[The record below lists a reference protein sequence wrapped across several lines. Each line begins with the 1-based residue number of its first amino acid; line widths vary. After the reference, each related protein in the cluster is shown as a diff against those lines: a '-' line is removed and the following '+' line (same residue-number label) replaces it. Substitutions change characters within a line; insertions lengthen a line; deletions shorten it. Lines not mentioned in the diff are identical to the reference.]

1 MPNPNDIL
9 NIIHNYIV
17 INQGNFVNKLL
28 TSTVQLLAVV
38 EPFGLIPILMN
49 LTKKMEKASS
59 NAMSKTAAITSA
71 LLLTIFGL
79 AGVQI
84 LSAFGITVNSFM
96 VAGGSLLFIVSLEIM
111 RHGELRNIEKDLQG
125 TGVVPIAFPL
135 IAGPG
140 AITSVIISQ
149 QKDGP
154 IVTILSIIIVISIT
168 YLVLWS
174 IKPLYRILGNRGSE
188 VISRIFAVIL
198 AAIAIQ
204 YIVEGLKN
212 IIVK

>member
-1 MPNPNDIL
+1 MPNPIDIL
-9 NIIHNYIV
+9 NIIHNYIIV
-17 INQGNFVNKLL
+17 NQGNFVNKLL

-38 EPFGLIPILMN
+38 EPFGIIPILIN

-71 LLLTIFGL
+71 LLLFIFGL
-79 AGVQI
+79 AGTQI

-168 YLVLWS
+168 YVVLWS